1 MTSLEIFAW
10 RLIGDALANHPLQ
23 GGEWIK
29 ERSGQQEQRLW
40 YLVGT
45 PAP

>member
-1 MTSLEIFAW
+1 MTSLEIFVW
-10 RLIGDALANHPLQ
+10 PLIGDALANDPLQ
-23 GGEWIK
+23 GEWIK

>member
-1 MTSLEIFAW
+1 MTSLEIVAW
-10 RLIGDALANHPLQ
+10 LLIGDALANHPLQ
-23 GGEWIK
+23 GEWIK
-29 ERSGQQEQRLW
+29 QEQRLW

>member
-1 MTSLEIFAW
+1 MTSLETFA
-10 RLIGDALANHPLQ
+10 RLLIGDALASCPLQ
-23 GGEWIK
+23 GEWIK
-29 ERSGQQEQRLW
+29 ERSSQQEQRLW